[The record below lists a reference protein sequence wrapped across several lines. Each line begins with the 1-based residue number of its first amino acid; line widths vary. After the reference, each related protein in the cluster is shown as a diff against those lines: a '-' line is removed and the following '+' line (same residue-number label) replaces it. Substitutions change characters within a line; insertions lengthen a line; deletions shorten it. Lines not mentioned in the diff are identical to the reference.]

1 MTFDRSQQSQPS
13 VGKSSV
19 LKPIACG
26 VLALVLLMIALWGW
40 KQHTLPSPPNS
51 LQGTEG
57 ESSSRGSKFGKDSKP
72 KPVSAAK
79 VMQHD
84 VSVYLDALGTVTPR
98 NTVTVIPRVSGQL
111 QSVSFHEGQM
121 VKAGELLA
129 QIDPQ
134 PFQVAL
140 AQAEGQLLKDKAL
153 LENAL
158 IDLNRYTT
166 LKAQDSIAE
175 QQVAT
180 QQSLVSQYRGAVAV
194 DQSQI
199 NSAKLQLSY
208 CRIIAPISGR
218 IGLRQVDAGNLLQST
233 SATGIATITQIQPM
247 TALFSLPEDYLPK
260 VNARHAQPLTVDAF
274 DRAQTDKLASGKLLT
289 TDNQI
294 DVTTGTIKMRATFD
308 NNDGKLF
315 PNQFV
320 NIKLLL
326 EVKKEALLIPASA
339 LQRGRK
345 GEYVYVVDDTK
356 TVIQTPVKSGYV
368 DGENVVIEHGLSLGQ
383 TVVIDG
389 TDKLKDGAKVKVVE
403 VNAANASQPDEA
415 DARARK
421 HHHDGRKLETVAHSG
436 IDPTTR
442 NPSAIKSDAKSDKSS
457 ALPDGQGRP
466 PKGWQNKHLSE

>member
-1 MTFDRSQQSQPS
+1 MSEVNQPQGFS
-13 VGKSSV
+13 VFSKW
-19 LKPIACG
+19 G
-26 VLALVLLMIALWGW
+26 VLTLIVLASGAWFW
-40 KQHTLPSPPNS
+40 KHHTAQPAGSNM
-51 LQGTEG
+51 QAEG
-57 ESSSRGSKFGKDSKP
+57 EGKPGKGSAFGKDSKP
-72 KPVSAAK
+72 KPVSVAK
-79 VMQHD
+79 VVQRD
-84 VSVYLDALGTVTPR
+84 VRVYVDALGTVTPR

-111 QSVSFHEGQM
+111 ESVRFHEGQM

-129 QIDPQ
+129 QIDAQ

-208 CRIIAPISGR
+208 CRIVAPIAGR

-233 SATGIATITQIQPM
+233 GTTGIATITQVQPI
-247 TALFSLPEDYLPK
+247 TALFSLPEDYLPR
-260 VNARHAQPLTVDAF
+260 VNTHKTDPLIVDAF
-274 DRAQTDKLASGKLLT
+274 DRAQTEKLATGKLLT

-294 DVTTGTIKMRATFD
+294 DVTTGTIKMRAVFD

-326 EVKKEALLIPASA
+326 EVKKDALLIPAAA
-339 LQRGRK
+339 LQRGRN

-356 TVIQTPVKSGYV
+356 TVIQTHVKSGYV
-368 DGENVVIEHGLSLGQ
+368 DGDNVVIEQGLTAQQS
-383 TVVIDG
+383 VVIDG
-389 TDKLKDGAKVKVVE
+389 TDKLKDGAKVKVVDM
-403 VNAANASQPDEA
+403 NASQSDEA
-415 DARARK
+415 GAGAHK
-421 HHHDGRKLETVAHSG
+421 HHRGNKPDASG
-436 IDPTTR
+436 QEAS
-442 NPSAIKSDAKSDKSS
+442 NSGANKPSANNSGEVDSVAQPSKVGKS
-457 ALPDGQGRP
+457 PDGQDSTH
-466 PKGWQNKHLSE
+466 KSWQHKQQSE

>member
-1 MTFDRSQQSQPS
+1 MSEANQPRGFS
-13 VGKSSV
+13 VFSKWGLLTLIIFASGVWFWKHHTGQTVDAGAQVGAGEKS
-19 LKPIACG
+19 G
-26 VLALVLLMIALWGW
+26 
-40 KQHTLPSPPNS
+40 
-51 LQGTEG
+51 
-57 ESSSRGSKFGKDSKP
+57 RGSKFGKDSKP
-72 KPVSAAK
+72 QPVSVAK
-79 VMQHD
+79 VMQRD

-111 QSVSFHEGQM
+111 KSVSFHEGQM

-129 QIDPQ
+129 QIDAQ
-134 PFQVAL
+134 PFEVAL

-208 CRIIAPISGR
+208 CRIVAPISGR

-233 SATGIATITQIQPM
+233 GATGIATITQVQPI

-260 VNARHAQPLTVDAF
+260 VNKQHAEPLAVDAF
-274 DRAQTDKLASGKLLT
+274 DRAQTEKLSTGKLLT

-294 DVTTGTIKMRATFD
+294 DVTTGTIKMRAVFD

-326 EVKKEALLIPASA
+326 EVKKDALLIPAAA

-356 TVIQTPVKSGYV
+356 TVTQTPVKSGYV
-368 DGENVVIEHGLSLGQ
+368 DGESVVIEHGLTLGQ
-383 TVVIDG
+383 AVVIDG
-389 TDKLKDGAKVKVVE
+389 TDKLKDGAKVKVVDMD
-403 VNAANASQPDEA
+403 AAQSDAA
-415 DARARK
+415 DTGSHK
-421 HHHDGRKLETVAHSG
+421 HHHGTKSGEAGQASSDSSTNKLDV
-436 IDPTTR
+436 
-442 NPSAIKSDAKSDKSS
+442 NKSDVNKSATVESEAKPEDQAS
-457 ALPDGQGRP
+457 ATPGGQDRP
-466 PKGWQNKHLSE
+466 HKGWQHKHPSE

>member
-1 MTFDRSQQSQPS
+1 MSEANQPQGFS
-13 VGKSSV
+13 VFSKWGVLTLIVLASGAWFWKHHTAQPAGASMQAEGGGKS
-19 LKPIACG
+19 G
-26 VLALVLLMIALWGW
+26 
-40 KQHTLPSPPNS
+40 
-51 LQGTEG
+51 
-57 ESSSRGSKFGKDSKP
+57 RGAAFGKDSKP

-79 VMQHD
+79 VMQRD
-84 VSVYLDALGTVTPR
+84 VRVYVDALGTVTPR

-111 QSVSFHEGQM
+111 ESVRFHEGQM

-129 QIDPQ
+129 QIDAQ

-233 SATGIATITQIQPM
+233 GTTGIATITQVQPI
-247 TALFSLPEDYLPK
+247 TVLFSLPEDYLPR
-260 VNARHAQPLTVDAF
+260 VNAHRTEPLIVDAF
-274 DRAQTDKLASGKLLT
+274 DRAQTEKLATGKLLT

-294 DVTTGTIKMRATFD
+294 DVTTGTIKMRAVFD

-326 EVKKEALLIPASA
+326 EVKKDALLIPAAA
-339 LQRGRK
+339 LQRGRN

-356 TVIQTPVKSGYV
+356 TVIQTHVKSGYV
-368 DGENVVIEHGLSLGQ
+368 DGDSVVIEQGLTAQQS
-383 TVVIDG
+383 VVIDG
-389 TDKLKDGAKVKVVE
+389 TDKLKDGAKVKVVDM
-403 VNAANASQPDEA
+403 NASQSDEA
-415 DARARK
+415 GADKHK
-421 HHHDGRKLETVAHSG
+421 HHRGNKPDASGQETSNSDVNKPSTSQSGVA
-436 IDPTTR
+436 D
-442 NPSAIKSDAKSDKSS
+442 SAVHVSEAG
-457 ALPDGQGRP
+457 AVPDGQDRP
-466 PKGWQNKHLSE
+466 HKGWQHKQQSE

>member
-1 MTFDRSQQSQPS
+1 
-13 VGKSSV
+13 
-19 LKPIACG
+19 
-26 VLALVLLMIALWGW
+26 
-40 KQHTLPSPPNS
+40 
-51 LQGTEG
+51 
-57 ESSSRGSKFGKDSKP
+57 
-72 KPVSAAK
+72 
-79 VMQHD
+79 
-84 VSVYLDALGTVTPR
+84 
-98 NTVTVIPRVSGQL
+98 
-111 QSVSFHEGQM
+111 
-121 VKAGELLA
+121 
-129 QIDPQ
+129 
-134 PFQVAL
+134 
-140 AQAEGQLLKDKAL
+140 
-153 LENAL
+153 
-158 IDLNRYTT
+158 
-166 LKAQDSIAE
+166 
-175 QQVAT
+175 
-180 QQSLVSQYRGAVAV
+180 
-194 DQSQI
+194 
-199 NSAKLQLSY
+199 LQLSY
-208 CRIIAPISGR
+208 CRIVAPISGR

-233 SATGIATITQIQPM
+233 SATGIATITQVQPI

-260 VNARHAQPLTVDAF
+260 VNAHHAQPLTVDAF

-403 VNAANASQPDEA
+403 VNSTQPEEA
-415 DARARK
+415 DARTYK
-421 HHHDGRKLETVAHSG
+421 HHHDGTKPEAVAQSG
-436 IDPTTR
+436 IDPATR
-442 NPSAIKSDAKSDKSS
+442 KPSAIESDAQSDKSS
-457 ALPDGQGRP
+457 ATLDGQDRP
-466 PKGWQNKHLSE
+466 HKGWQNKHSSE

>member
-1 MTFDRSQQSQPS
+1 MSKTSQPRVFS
-13 VGKSSV
+13 TFFKWI
-19 LKPIACG
+19 L
-26 VLALVLLMIALWGW
+26 LALIVFASVFWFW
-40 KQHTLPSPPNS
+40 KHNGVKHGVKLD
-51 LQGTEG
+51 
-57 ESSSRGSKFGKDSKP
+57 ESQTPVVDDEKHGKDAKFGKDSKP
-72 KPVSAAK
+72 KPVSVAK
-79 VMQHD
+79 VTQGD
-84 VSVYLDALGTVTPR
+84 VNVYVDALGTVTPR

-111 QSVSFHEGQM
+111 KSVSFQEGQV

-158 IDLNRYTT
+158 IDLNRYTI

-199 NSAKLQLSY
+199 SSAKLQLSY
-208 CRIIAPISGR
+208 CRIVAPISGR

-233 SATGIATITQIQPM
+233 GATGIATIMQMQPI

-260 VNARHAQPLTVDAF
+260 INAHQGAPLVADAF
-274 DRAQTDKLASGKLLT
+274 DRAQTEKLATGKLLT

-294 DVTTGTIKMRATFD
+294 DTTTGTIKMRAVFD
-308 NNDGKLF
+308 NKDGKLF

-320 NIKLLL
+320 NVKLLL
-326 EVKKEALLIPASA
+326 EVKKDALLIPVSA

-345 GEYVYVVDDTK
+345 GEYVYVVDDKK

-368 DGENVVIEHGLSLGQ
+368 DGENVVIEHGLALGQ
-383 TVVIDG
+383 AVVIDG
-389 TDKLKDGAKVKVVE
+389 TDKLKDGAKVKVVD
-403 VNAANASQPDEA
+403 ASAQQSDDA
-415 DARARK
+415 DARPHK
-421 HHHDGRKLETVAHSG
+421 HRRDGTKSESTAQS
-436 IDPTTR
+436 
-442 NPSAIKSDAKSDKSS
+442 SSESSIK
-457 ALPDGQGRP
+457 PDEQDRP
-466 PKGWQNKHLSE
+466 HKGWQHKHPSE